1 MDDFEWIEKD
11 EAVEEQPKQV
21 AARPSELCQD
31 GERVSDTGVPTEEE
45 HLPATAEDT
54 LTDKSLEGSSPQKV
68 PVLRRLMLQGLVF
81 RVKGF
86 WLPTSLPA

>member
-11 EAVEEQPKQV
+11 EVVEEQPKEVDAQ
-21 AARPSELCQD
+21 PSELCQD
-31 GERVSDTGVPTEEE
+31 GERVSDNSVPTEEE
-45 HLPATAEDT
+45 HVAATAEDI
-54 LTDKSLEGSSPQKV
+54 LTDQSMEGFSPHKV